1 MTNITK
7 FYGHHVSKPYH
18 QFSNFYES
26 PFNYTLPE
34 YLQSNEY
41 PPIIICHN
49 SEKAIM
55 ISKAIL
61 MNDKEIFMK
70 LVNTTN
76 PAECKKLGRL
86 IKNFN
91 QKLWDTYIEKIAYDV
106 LLQKFTSNLELTD
119 LLLSTNNNIIV
130 ESTENDKIWGNG
142 ININDPKSNDPNSWI
157 GKNILGNTLMKVRF
171 SLLNKT

>member
-1 MTNITK
+1 
-7 FYGHHVSKPYH
+7 
-18 QFSNFYES
+18 
-26 PFNYTLPE
+26 
-34 YLQSNEY
+34 
-41 PPIIICHN
+41 
-49 SEKAIM
+49 
-55 ISKAIL
+55 

-91 QKLWDTYIEKIAYDV
+91 QQLWDKYIEQIAYDV
-106 LLQKFTSNLELTD
+106 LLQKFTSNSELTD

-130 ESTENDKIWGNG
+130 ESTENDKIWENG

-157 GKNILGNTLMKVRF
+157 GKNILGNALMRVRGT
-171 SLLNKT
+171 LLNKT